1 MRHTWKSEYF
11 VKHPVSARCA
21 WNFDILCITFCGV
34 WPQMTEKHWSQASL
48 SALSRY
54 SLKELALEG
63 SRWWEIRWEKKP
75 CGVFMYPCTG
85 KPFAPGRDLG
95 ACHVAPTWPP
105 LLDSFLSSPG
115 QVVYVTATF
124 PYVMLLILLIRG
136 VTLPGAS
143 EGIKFYL
150 YPDLSRLSDPQVR
163 VACSMP
169 SCPSHLGSLLWA
181 SATNPG
187 AHQMAEHGIL

>member
-1 MRHTWKSEYF
+1 ML
-11 VKHPVSARCA
+11 PP
-21 WNFDILCITFCGV
+21 L
-34 WPQMTEKHWSQASL
+34 
-48 SALSRY
+48 
-54 SLKELALEG
+54 
-63 SRWWEIRWEKKP
+63 
-75 CGVFMYPCTG
+75 
-85 KPFAPGRDLG
+85 
-95 ACHVAPTWPP
+95 PP

-150 YPDLSRLSDPQVR
+150 YPDLSRLSDPQVS

-169 SCPSHLGSLLWA
+169 SCLSPLGSPLQAFAANHGAQQLAELMEACGPLLTIIIFNA
-181 SATNPG
+181 
-187 AHQMAEHGIL
+187 